1 MKFWVPL
8 MFEPNDQLLDV
19 ARIAE
24 TCGYEGLGL
33 ADHVA
38 VPGAFASVHP
48 SGENPFTA
56 ESSFPDPF
64 ITMASMA
71 AVTTTLRFMSYVYI
85 LPMRDPFTVAKQ
97 VATAAVLSGDRMV
110 LGVGAGWLTEEIAL
124 LGHDPRSRGRRM
136 DEMLTIMRDLWDDGW
151 AEHHG
156 EHFDFA
162 PVGMFP
168 TPGRSVPVWVGG
180 KSDAALRRAVR
191 QDGWLGMNYGL
202 DEIEQLLGRL
212 AEIRVETGDTRADFE
227 TFVIP
232 NAPPSIDLYRALEA
246 HGVTSTMLMPWY
258 PGDPACASLDA
269 KRAALERAA
278 EEILAA
284 FV

>member
-1 MKFWVPL
+1 
-8 MFEPNDQLLDV
+8 
-19 ARIAE
+19 
-24 TCGYEGLGL
+24 
-33 ADHVA
+33 

-110 LGVGAGWLTEEIAL
+110 LGAGAGWLTEEIAL

-136 DEMLTIMRDLWDDGW
+136 DEMLAIIRDLWDDGW

-168 TPGRSVPVWVGG
+168 TPTRTVPVWIGG
-180 KSDAALRRAVR
+180 KSDAALRRAIR
-191 QDGWLGMNYGL
+191 QDGWLGMNYAL
-202 DEIEQLLGRL
+202 DEIEQLLARL
-212 AEIRVETGDTRADFE
+212 AGLRSEAGDSRAEFE

-232 NAPPSIDLYRALEA
+232 NALPSIDLYRGLEEL
-246 HGVTSTMLMPWY
+246 GVTSTMLMPWY
-258 PGDPACASLDA
+258 PGDPAFASLDA
-269 KRAALERAA
+269 KRAAMERSA
-278 EEILAA
+278 EEIVAA
-284 FV
+284 FA